1 MFQNEDELKE
11 KCKEL
16 LIKKG
21 IRYKYF
27 SFLFNFA
34 KENTYKYDDIYDNF
48 NNIIEIVKTKHLA

>member
-21 IRYKYF
+21 IRYKNF